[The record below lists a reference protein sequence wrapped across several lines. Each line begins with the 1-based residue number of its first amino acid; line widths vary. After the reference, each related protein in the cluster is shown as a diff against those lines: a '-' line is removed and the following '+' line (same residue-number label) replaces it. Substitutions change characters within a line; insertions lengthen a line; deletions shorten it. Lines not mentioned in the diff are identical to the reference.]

1 MLDWEQDEQKRKNG
15 IAFVE
20 ATQALID
27 SEGLE
32 RISIRK
38 IADKAGFHNSTIYL
52 YFKDVN
58 QLILLASL
66 KHFNEYSKKL
76 SEYSTM
82 IAGPT
87 DKFLAVWDAFGQTV
101 FHNPHIFHNFFFGK
115 YSQNLTPIIT
125 QYYRLFPEEKTNYSK
140 EIEDMY
146 YGNSIQERCRKILE
160 PLIDVESSRVTKEN
174 IDLVNTIIVSCLKQL
189 LEQKC
194 ADPEQDADDLN
205 KLLINMICYITGVE

>member
-76 SEYSTM
+76 
-82 IAGPT
+82 
-87 DKFLAVWDAFGQTV
+87 
-101 FHNPHIFHNFFFGK
+101 
-115 YSQNLTPIIT
+115 
-125 QYYRLFPEEKTNYSK
+125 
-140 EIEDMY
+140 
-146 YGNSIQERCRKILE
+146 
-160 PLIDVESSRVTKEN
+160 
-174 IDLVNTIIVSCLKQL
+174 
-189 LEQKC
+189 
-194 ADPEQDADDLN
+194 
-205 KLLINMICYITGVE
+205 

>member
-101 FHNPHIFHNFFFGK
+101 FHKPHSFHNFFFGK

-146 YGNSIQERCRKILE
+146 YGNSIQERCRKILD

>member
-87 DKFLAVWDAFGQTV
+87 D
-101 FHNPHIFHNFFFGK
+101 
-115 YSQNLTPIIT
+115 
-125 QYYRLFPEEKTNYSK
+125 
-140 EIEDMY
+140 
-146 YGNSIQERCRKILE
+146 
-160 PLIDVESSRVTKEN
+160 
-174 IDLVNTIIVSCLKQL
+174 
-189 LEQKC
+189 
-194 ADPEQDADDLN
+194 
-205 KLLINMICYITGVE
+205 